1 MESAKPSSPTVVLH
15 RRPGVVAE
23 SLATGME
30 RGIVME
36 LRDLRRQDPSDR
48 LGFERRIVKREQIA
62 GKYYY

>member
-15 RRPGVVAE
+15 RRPDAVAE

-30 RGIVME
+30 REIVME

-62 GKYYY
+62 EKYYY